1 MSAQCRHGLIRYE
14 CWKCR
19 DEANQ
24 STHVAHVFAGGLVTA
39 VQQLEAKDAEI
50 ARLRQDLA
58 AARARV
64 AELEGERDIWNK
76 ECDRREDDRI
86 KAEQRTDFARQRAER
101 AEAELAAALELR
113 QKGCD
118 CNDDDACRFARE
130 RDAALADLAA
140 ARADAARYR
149 WIRDNHEVRG
159 RAMEIVYGMNGS
171 DWDAAIDAALAG
183 EKK

>member
-58 AARARV
+58 AAR
-64 AELEGERDIWNK
+64 ELLKD
-76 ECDRREDDRI
+76 CREYLGP
-86 KAEQRTDFARQRAER
+86 
-101 AEAELAAALELR
+101 EATAS
-113 QKGCD
+113 
-118 CNDDDACRFARE
+118 
-130 RDAALADLAA
+130 ADWLC
-140 ARADAARYR
+140 
-149 WIRDNHEVRG
+149 VR
-159 RAMEIVYGMNGS
+159 
-171 DWDAAIDAALAG
+171 IDAALAKD
-183 EKK
+183 KK

>member
-1 MSAQCRHGLIRYE
+1 MTCRTHGPTNFLSACPYCLQDDIDKL
-14 CWKCR
+14 K
-19 DEANQ
+19 A
-24 STHVAHVFAGGLVTA
+24 
-39 VQQLEAKDAEI
+39 
-50 ARLRQDLA
+50 DLA
-58 AARARV
+58 EARATITEMEAGYGRAARMIV
-64 AELEGERDIWNK
+64 GL
-76 ECDRREDDRI
+76 
-86 KAEQRTDFARQRAER
+86 KAD
-101 AEAELAAALELR
+101 LAAALELR